1 MAQLLI
7 LVVHDPGK
15 VDEVLQVWLEA
26 GASGMTIFDS
36 SGWAQQIQTSGMRDD
51 LPLFPSVRSVLMGD
65 ERTNRTLMSVVSD
78 EFDIE
83 RLIEKTEDVLGGLD
97 DHDTGILMV
106 LPVTRVR
113 GLR

>member
-7 LVVHDPGK
+7 LVVHDPVK
-15 VDEVLQVWLEA
+15 LDEVLRVWLEA

-36 SGWAQQIQTSGMRDD
+36 SGWAQQLEDGGLRDD

-65 ERTNRTLMSVVSD
+65 ERTNRTLMSVIGD
-78 EFDIE
+78 EVDIQQ
-83 RLIEKTEDVLGGLD
+83 LIEKTEQVLGSLD
-97 DHDTGILMV
+97 DHDTGIMMV
-106 LPVTRVR
+106 LPVSEVR